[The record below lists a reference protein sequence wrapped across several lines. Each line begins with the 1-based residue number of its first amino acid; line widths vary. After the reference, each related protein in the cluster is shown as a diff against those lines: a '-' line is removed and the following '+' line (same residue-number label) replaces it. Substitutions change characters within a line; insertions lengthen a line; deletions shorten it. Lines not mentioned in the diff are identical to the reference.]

1 MKVIFEKNFILTPE
15 NEKTNV
21 PLDFYVDDDFSKLEI
36 HYAYSPKNMDDIE
49 KSMVLIDENIKR
61 DAGDNYGDY
70 TSREE
75 YLPLK
80 NHITISLDS
89 PSAYVGAAHRH
100 SNNQH
105 HIISEAFSSVG
116 FEKTKIEK
124 GKWTLTLNVHALITE
139 KADFSVKIEGGRE

>member
-1 MKVIFEKNFILTPE
+1 MKVIFEKNLILTPE

-21 PLDFYVDDDFSKLEI
+21 PLDFFVDGDFLKLKI
-36 HYAYSPKNMDDIE
+36 SYAYSPKILEDKE
-49 KSMVLIDENIKR
+49 KSLVLIDENIRR
-61 DAGDNYGDY
+61 DAGDNYSDY

-80 NHITISLDS
+80 NHVTISLDS
-89 PSAYVGAAHRH
+89 PSTYIGAAHRH
-100 SNNQH
+100 SNNQQ
-105 HIISEAFSSVG
+105 HIISEEFSSVG

-139 KADFSVKIEGGRE
+139 KVECRVKIEGGRE

>member
-1 MKVIFEKNFILTPE
+1 MTVIFEKNFFLTPE

-21 PLDFYVDDDFSKLEI
+21 PLDFYVEDDFSKLEI

-61 DAGDNYGDY
+61 DAGENYGDY

-89 PSAYVGAAHRH
+89 PSAYIGAAHGH
-100 SNNQH
+100 SNKQH
-105 HIISEAFSSVG
+105 HIISEEFSSVG

-139 KADFSVKIEGGRE
+139 KADFCVKIEGGRE

>member
-1 MKVIFEKNFILTPE
+1 MAVIFEKVFILTPE

-36 HYAYSPKNMDDIE
+36 HYAYSPKNMDDIAR
-49 KSMVLIDENIKR
+49 SMVLIDENIRR
-61 DAGDNYGDY
+61 DAGDDYSDY

-89 PSAYVGAAHRH
+89 PSAYIGAAHRH

-105 HIISEAFSSVG
+105 HIISEDFSSVG